1 MRLRRIMAIWRTN
14 ARMRLLGWATLFG
27 VLSGLLGLLEPV
39 DDFIQTVRNQL
50 LPRAASGQIVVVGVD
65 EKSITKLGRWPWA
78 RATSGELIDKL
89 NESGVAGIYFD
100 FVFLGA
106 TSETDRRSFEGA
118 IARSRA
124 PVVFAAVDDVDPVT
138 ARNTGG
144 IVKSDL
150 KGGSIGSI
158 RTRINYAGQ
167 VRRLPLGVTDRNT
180 FYPSMAVELSG
191 KKVRSTGQFPID
203 TSVVPKSIP
212 RMSAIDVLEARQ
224 ALPNLRG
231 KKVIIGPEA
240 AILGDIKQYPAVGPL
255 PGVYYHV
262 VGAETLMRGFPL
274 ELGWLP
280 ALLIAFLAAWATISN
295 GFKRGGR
302 LLAVTTFALI
312 FMPLAGEQYLIF
324 TQIAPALAL
333 IGFVAARLLLMRARR
348 AGSMTNS
355 GSGLPNLEAL
365 RDRGAAPDNVIVAL
379 RIHNYPDIVSS
390 LQADMQTELVEQIAG
405 RVALGAGGSTL
416 YQGDDGVFVWLKPR
430 GDSAAVG
437 DELEGLFAVL
447 RQPVRVGGR
456 SIDLLVTFGVER
468 DGSRSLT
475 NRIGSA
481 LLASDEA
488 RTNGEHWRDF
498 DPGSLETADW
508 RLSMLG
514 QIDGAIDNGEIW
526 VAFQP
531 QLNLA
536 TGRIEGAEALI
547 RWSHPVRGEIRPDE
561 FILHAEATGRIDH
574 LTGFVISRAA
584 QAGLKM
590 LAHGLDF
597 RISVNLSAELLSN
610 PYVVDI
616 ITPHIDATGFPRDRM
631 TLEIT
636 ETSEFRDDDKRA
648 ELIEKLLAAGFRL
661 SIDDYGTGFSTLD
674 YMRRI
679 PAAEIKI
686 DKSFVSRI
694 VTSEADR
701 DMVASTIDLAHKLGR
716 RVVAEGVEDEATLVI
731 LRMMACD
738 TAQGYLVGYPMPV
751 AQLEPLVLNAEARR
765 TAA

>member
-1 MRLRRIMAIWRTN
+1 M
-14 ARMRLLGWATLFG
+14 
-27 VLSGLLGLLEPV
+27 
-39 DDFIQTVRNQL
+39 VRGQIA
-50 LPRAASGQIVVVGVD
+50 PKTASGKIVVVGID
-65 EKSITKLGRWPWA
+65 EKSIAKLGRWPWS
-78 RATSGELIDKL
+78 RATTGKLIDKL
-89 NESGVAGIYFD
+89 NESGVKAIYFD
-100 FVFLGA
+100 LVFLG
-106 TSETDRRSFEGA
+106 STDQADQSAFESAIKRSK
-118 IARSRA
+118 A
-124 PVVFAAVDDVDPVT
+124 PVILGAMDEIDPS
-138 ARNTGG
+138 TGKLTG
-144 IVKSDL
+144 RISQSRSNYGKIATL
-150 KGGSIGSI
+150 RG
-158 RTRINYAGQ
+158 RINYAGE
-167 VRRLPLGVTDRNT
+167 VRRVPYGTISQYK
-180 FYPSMAVELSG
+180 FISSISSEMAG
-191 KKVRSTGQFPID
+191 HHTRSTRSFIVD
-203 TSVVPKSIP
+203 TSIVPQSIP
-212 RMSAIDVLEARQ
+212 RLSASDIFQ
-224 ALPNLRG
+224 SHGPIGALSG
-231 KKVIIGPEA
+231 KKVIIGTDA
-240 AILGDIKQYPAVGPL
+240 AFLGDIKQYPGLGPI

-262 VGAETLMRGFPL
+262 VAAETLMRGDPT

-280 ALLIAFLAAWATISN
+280 ALLVAFFGAMASLLHRL
-295 GFKRGGR
+295 KRGG
-302 LLAVTTFALI
+302 LALVSVSI
-312 FMPLAGEQYLIF
+312 FMMLTALALEQFHVFI
-324 TQIAPALAL
+324 QIVPALAL
-333 IGFVAARLLLMRARR
+333 ICFVGVRILLLRARR
-348 AGSMTNS
+348 VGSLVNNGT
-355 GSGLPNLEAL
+355 GLPNLAAL
-365 RDRGAAPDNVIVAL
+365 RDKGSAPDNVLIAL

-390 LQADMQTELVEQIAG
+390 LEVERQTELVSQIAA
-405 RVALGAGGSTL
+405 RLELGSGGGTL

-430 GDSAAVG
+430 GGSAKVG
-437 DELEGLFAVL
+437 EELEGLFAIL
-447 RQPVRVGGR
+447 RQPVRVGER

-488 RTNGEHWRDF
+488 RANGEHWRDF

-514 QIDGAIDNGEIW
+514 QIDNAIENGEIW

-531 QLNLA
+531 QLDLS

-636 ETSEFRDDDKRA
+636 ETSEIRDDDKRA
-648 ELIEKLLAAGFRL
+648 ELIEKILAAGFRL

-694 VTSEADR
+694 VASDADR
-701 DMVASTIDLAHKLGR
+701 AMVASTIELAHNLGR
-716 RVVAEGVEDEATLVI
+716 RVVAEGVEDNATLAI
-731 LRMMACD
+731 LRTMACD
-738 TAQGYLVGYPMPV
+738 TVQGYLIGYPMPV
-751 AQLEPLVLNAEARR
+751 SQLEPLVLKAEARR
-765 TAA
+765 SAA